1 MKKYLTI
8 MLLCQSVTIGAQ
20 TGTNFSITKSNIAGG
35 GGSSTGSQFSL
46 KGTIGQITTQKST
59 STNFEVSGGF
69 WTTDIIFI
77 NGFES

>member
-1 MKKYLTI
+1 MKYL
-8 MLLCQSVTIGAQ
+8 LLVLLIQSISIGAQ

-46 KGTIGQITTQKST
+46 KGTIGQMTATKST
-59 STNFEVSGGF
+59 GTNFELSGGF

-77 NGFES
+77 NGFEA